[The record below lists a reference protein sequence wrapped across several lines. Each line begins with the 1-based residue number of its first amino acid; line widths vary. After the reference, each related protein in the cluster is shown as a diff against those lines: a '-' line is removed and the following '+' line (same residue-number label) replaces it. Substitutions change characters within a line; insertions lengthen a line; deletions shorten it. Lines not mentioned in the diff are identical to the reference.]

1 MIKNPIAT
9 TLSIIGLV
17 VLLFTFVSY
26 RAVSSKED
34 EVKADAFIRYGLA
47 RIDVPKP
54 IEIERVVLVIPPET
68 VPMPAPKPAVK
79 SEKKIESNVCT
90 RHGMRKVSYGK
101 RWRCKR

>member
-17 VLLFTFVSY
+17 VVLFTFISY
-26 RAVSSKED
+26 RAVSSKDD

-68 VPMPAPKPAVK
+68 VPVPAPKPVM
-79 SEKKIESNVCT
+79 KKVETNVCT
-90 RHGMRKVSYGK
+90 RHGMRKVTYGR
-101 RWRCKR
+101 RWHCR